1 MNRSRPVAPLG
12 LLLVLL
18 PGLPLL
24 LSGCGGGDAGSAT
37 GPEVTPPTPT
47 GPSLVWPLS
56 RSEGV
61 DADSVHAP
69 YGPRA
74 LPSRYD
80 FHAGIDL
87 PAPRGT
93 RANAV
98 LPGRVVEVR
107 HWNGTSSGAGNAVLL
122 AHDGGV
128 HTNYLHLDE
137 IQVVVGQQLHAGDR
151 VGTVGSTGATY
162 PHLHLGYFV
171 GLQGTSGDERLSRNP
186 LELLPTA
193 GMQGQGSVFQG
204 DTIHF
209 DLPLRGMTVRKV
221 ILEGSSPDAPGG
233 TGRLEFDYYA
243 VVARGAT
250 PRHEQEQFGVHVD
263 AGRPA
268 EGRFELTVHPAD
280 PEFRVERARLVGIR
294 GDTLHVAERPGAQAH
309 RP

>member
-1 MNRSRPVAPLG
+1 MIRSRLVAPLG

-18 PGLPLL
+18 PGLSLA
-24 LSGCGGGDAGSAT
+24 LSGCGGGDAASST
-37 GPEVTPPTPT
+37 EPEVTPPPP
-47 GPSLVWPLS
+47 GPALVWPLS

-98 LPGRVVEVR
+98 LPGQVVQVR

-122 AHDGGV
+122 AHEGGV

-137 IQVVVGQQLHAGDR
+137 IQVVEGQRLQAGDR

-171 GLQGTSGDERLSRNP
+171 GLPGTSGDERLSRNP

-193 GMQGQGSVFQG
+193 GMQGQGSVFRG

-209 DLPLRGMTVRKV
+209 DLPLRGMTVRTV

-233 TGRLEFDYYA
+233 TARLELDYYA

-268 EGRFELTVHPAD
+268 EGRFELTVHPVD
-280 PEFRVERARLVGIR
+280 TEFRVERALLVGIG
-294 GDTLHVAERPGAQAH
+294 GDTLHVGERPGAQAH

>member
-1 MNRSRPVAPLG
+1 MIRSRHVAPLG

-18 PGLPLL
+18 PGLPLV
-24 LSGCGGGDAGSAT
+24 LSGCGGGDTAT
-37 GPEVTPPTPT
+37 SPPPEVTPPPPP
-47 GPSLVWPLS
+47 GPALVWPLS

-98 LPGRVVEVR
+98 LPGLVVQVR

-122 AHDGGV
+122 AHEGGV

-137 IQVVVGQQLHAGDR
+137 IQVVEGQRLEAGDR

-171 GLQGTSGDERLSRNP
+171 GLPGTSGDERLSRNP
-186 LELLPTA
+186 LELLPTG
-193 GMQGQGSVFQG
+193 GMQGAGSTFQG
-204 DTIHF
+204 DTVHF

-221 ILEGSSPDAPGG
+221 ILRGSAPDAPAG
-233 TGRLEFDYYA
+233 TARLELDYYA

-250 PRHEQEQFGVHVD
+250 PRHEQEQFGMHVD

-268 EGRFELTVHPAD
+268 EGRFELSVHPLD
-280 PEFRVERARLVGIR
+280 PEFRVERALLVGIG
-294 GDTLHVAERPGAQAH
+294 GDTLHVGDRPGG
-309 RP
+309 